1 MVEGFGVGV
10 EAASLLQEAVKPTQR
25 KGVGGVQQLVGG
37 ETGGGQLRNRRRPV
51 DSPLPGQHLLADLG
65 ELGAGGGQQPGR
77 SLRGQVEGGGDPVGH
92 GPRPLRLGHLMLVE
106 LGQQFGLPAPQPAD
120 MGLDPADLRLGEI
133 DPSKS
138 EKPSDSNKT
147 LPLTMQTKYDGRG
160 VTETRSDTKISKKMP
175 EKSVID
181 RPRSPA
187 ASNHR
192 PPHES

>member
-1 MVEGFGVGV
+1 
-10 EAASLLQEAVKPTQR
+10 
-25 KGVGGVQQLVGG
+25 
-37 ETGGGQLRNRRRPV
+37 
-51 DSPLPGQHLLADLG
+51 
-65 ELGAGGGQQPGR
+65 
-77 SLRGQVEGGGDPVGH
+77 
-92 GPRPLRLGHLMLVE
+92 MLVE

-133 DPSKS
+133 DRIQIRETIRLQQNIPTHHA
-138 EKPSDSNKT
+138 D
-147 LPLTMQTKYDGRG
+147 QYDGRG
-160 VTETRSDTKISKKMP
+160 VTETRSDTKILKKMP